1 MSGLQ
6 IIAAVADNGVIG
18 NQNELPWRQRED
30 LKRFKKLTYNHAL
43 IMGRKTFESIGG
55 PLSNRISIVLSKSE
69 PATQHKNTFWVRD
82 WDSALELAYRLDSS
96 PFVIGGEQLYKQA
109 LAHASKLYLTKVH
122 ASPPGDARFPL
133 NEDELEVFD
142 WVRVEQ
148 TDRFSADEQNE
159 NDWTFETYVR
169 K

>member
-1 MSGLQ
+1 MKNLS

-18 NQNELPWRQRED
+18 NQNELPWRQQED

-69 PATQHKNTFWVRD
+69 PAKQHKNTFWVRD
-82 WDSALELAYRLDSS
+82 WDSALELAYRLDDS

-109 LAHASKLYLTKVH
+109 LSHASKIHLTKVH
-122 ASPPGDARFPL
+122 ASPPGDASFPL